1 MQEFEEKIRDLITT
15 KRDLVIDGKV
25 YEIRI
30 DIAKTIKRLEHG
42 QTVRITNTER
52 NVDTMLQYIHSIKNA
67 GKIKECKINIG
78 RDLEN
83 KVTYITKY

>member
-67 GKIKECKINIG
+67 AKIIKIIYICK
-78 RDLEN
+78 
-83 KVTYITKY
+83 